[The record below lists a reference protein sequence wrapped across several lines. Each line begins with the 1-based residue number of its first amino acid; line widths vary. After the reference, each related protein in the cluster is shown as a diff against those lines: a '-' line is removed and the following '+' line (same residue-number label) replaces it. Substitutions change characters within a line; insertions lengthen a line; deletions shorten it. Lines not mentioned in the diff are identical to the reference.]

1 MEDNMKQRK
10 KDTHDKLD
18 TANNSSM
25 AQDLDEIKKLG
36 KEMNNAKT
44 GTELEEEENLTP
56 DPKQQRNDQST
67 GPNAGSLLFVLNKQL
82 LK

>member
-18 TANNSSM
+18 IANNSSM

-36 KEMNNAKT
+36 KEMDNAKT

-56 DPKQQRNDQST
+56 DPKQ
-67 GPNAGSLLFVLNKQL
+67 
-82 LK
+82 

>member
-18 TANNSSM
+18 KANNSSM

-56 DPKQQRNDQST
+56 DPKQ
-67 GPNAGSLLFVLNKQL
+67 
-82 LK
+82 

>member
-10 KDTHDKLD
+10 KDTPIKLN

-44 GTELEEEENLTP
+44 GTEIQEEEDLTP
-56 DPKQQRNDQST
+56 DPKQ
-67 GPNAGSLLFVLNKQL
+67 
-82 LK
+82 

>member
-10 KDTHDKLD
+10 KDTPIKLN

-44 GTELEEEENLTP
+44 GTELQEEEDLTP
-56 DPKQQRNDQST
+56 DPKQ
-67 GPNAGSLLFVLNKQL
+67 
-82 LK
+82 